1 MTEDMMHAF
10 ESSETCARAFIAGW
24 VARFGCPV
32 KITTDRGRQFES
44 ELFHTL
50 SSILGQSTG
59 LPHPIIRPQRII
71 ERLHRQLKS
80 SIMCHSNTHWL
91 KPYPWCCWASAAL
104 GRTTYKLQQ
113 QSSSTGN
120 LYAYLAN
127 SLRLRRALRSTTRT
141 SQPDFVTT
149 LENSTQSRPVITR
162 RNLFTSRKELST
174 AEYVF
179 LRQGHAKRSLESPY
193 SGPYKV
199 LERRDKT
206 FRIILNG
213 KPNTVTI
220 DRLKPAFM
228 TSDTI
233 DEDTSNSHQA
243 STIPEPE
250 PSTVRMTQVDDM

>member
-1 MTEDMMHAF
+1 
-10 ESSETCARAFIAGW
+10 
-24 VARFGCPV
+24 
-32 KITTDRGRQFES
+32 
-44 ELFHTL
+44 
-50 SSILGQSTG
+50 
-59 LPHPIIRPQRII
+59 
-71 ERLHRQLKS
+71 
-80 SIMCHSNTHWL
+80 MCHSNTHWAEAL
-91 KPYPWCCWASAAL
+91 PLVLLGIRSAWKDDLQASAAEL
-104 GRTTYKLQQ
+104 VYGEP
-113 QSSSTGN
+113 
-120 LYAYLAN
+120 
-127 SLRLRRALRSTTRT
+127 LRLPGEFFTPTKGTTVDYTDFAARLR
-141 SQPDFVTT
+141 DHIGK
-149 LENSTQSRPVITR
+149 LNPVPASHHSKKPFYIP
-162 RNLFTSRKELST
+162 KELST

-233 DEDTSNSHQA
+233 DEDTSSSHQS

-250 PSTVRMTQVDDM
+250 PSNVRMTRSGRYVRFPDHYRP